1 MAQPSTV
8 RRFDVE
14 LSDSD
19 RSVYERLELRVAQ
32 HPSESD
38 RYLVARVLARCLEHA
53 EGLDFSK
60 GICVGDEPALWRH
73 DATGRLLDWVEVGL
87 PSVERLHKAS
97 KAAPRVA
104 VYGWRGLPQLL
115 EELGSARVHRAE
127 HLELFQFPQAFLD
140 AIAERLERGNRWEL
154 SVVGGG
160 LYLTVEGALI
170 EGKLERLQ

>member
-8 RRFDVE
+8 RRFDIE

-19 RSVYERLELRVAQ
+19 RGVYERLELRVAQ

-38 RYLVARVLARCLEHA
+38 RYLVTRIIARCLEHA

-73 DATGRLLDWVEVGL
+73 DATGRLLAWIEVGL

-97 KAAPRVA
+97 KTGARVA

-115 EELGSARVHRAE
+115 AEVGDAKVHRGEA
-127 HLELFQFPQAFLD
+127 LELFGMEPAFLD
-140 AIAERLERGNRWEL
+140 GAAAKLERGNRWEL
-154 SVVGGG
+154 SVVGGA
-160 LYLTVEGALI
+160 LYLTIAGSLHEGQ
-170 EGKLERLQ
+170 LERLQ